1 MKTEI
6 PETQFTEMRAE
17 RDALLALLKDAP
29 PRQAIDDQR
38 YWEWRQRVDALLM
51 RLEAERATK

>member
-1 MKTEI
+1 MKPAEELLRTD
-6 PETQFTEMRAE
+6 RAE

-38 YWEWRQRVDALLM
+38 YWVWRTRVDALLL
-51 RLEAERATK
+51 RITE